1 MKSNEIIYE
10 EVDKKVIVNFK
21 TEYIR
26 QEGIWALHG
35 KKKAEEKYSCLLVGK
50 NKDIGSEIINDL
62 GRLHFVSFRENG
74 TIKYK
79 NYNNVYCGFSY
90 APWQVQDYLYP
101 YIAKEYCAL
110 KFVCIK
116 RNKSMLEK
124 RKLFSG
130 EMDVHMELRI
140 EISNI
145 FKRL

>member
-62 GRLHFVSFRENG
+62 GRF
-74 TIKYK
+74 
-79 NYNNVYCGFSY
+79 C
-90 APWQVQDYLYP
+90 
-101 YIAKEYCAL
+101 
-110 KFVCIK
+110 
-116 RNKSMLEK
+116 
-124 RKLFSG
+124 
-130 EMDVHMELRI
+130 
-140 EISNI
+140 
-145 FKRL
+145 

>member
-1 MKSNEIIYE
+1 M
-10 EVDKKVIVNFK
+10 
-21 TEYIR
+21 
-26 QEGIWALHG
+26 HG

-79 NYNNVYCGFSY
+79 NYNNVYCGCSY

-110 KFVCIK
+110 KFVCIHDK
-116 RNKSMLEK
+116 SDFQKEQEYAREKEAFFWRNGRPYGTKN
-124 RKLFSG
+124 R
-130 EMDVHMELRI
+130 
-140 EISNI
+140 N
-145 FKRL
+145 